1 RTARRPSRLLHG
13 AGWAGAGAAD
23 VLVLDV
29 EYASSV
35 CATKDRDPEYED
47 RPGLD
52 QHAQGAESPVVIND
66 GDHRARR
73 TLLREVG
80 LERGDLRAQR
90 GNAGFTRRGVVSIHH
105 SPILSCACTA
115 QPCSRWRLTA
125 RRAASRSITSS

>member
-1 RTARRPSRLLHG
+1 RYWSVTGVQSCALPICRSRDAARLDVVRARTARRPSRLLHG

-52 QHAQGAESPVVIND
+52 QHARSEE
-66 GDHRARR
+66 RR
-73 TLLREVG
+73 VG
-80 LERGDLRAQR
+80 NEWRGR
-90 GNAGFTRRGVVSIHH
+90 GS
-105 SPILSCACTA
+105 
-115 QPCSRWRLTA
+115 
-125 RRAASRSITSS
+125 